1 MQVGMDE
8 AAQFFSKNHRA
19 VVGTIARDGT
29 PQMSNVAQAF
39 IDGRIEISTPS
50 KSAKARNL
58 ERDPRVTVL
67 VLSEDSWYQYMV
79 AYGTAEIIRMPEAG
93 PRLRKVYEAI
103 SGPHPDWAEFDQAMI
118 DQDRVVLS
126 VSIDRVIR

>member
-1 MQVGMDE
+1 MQVSLDE
-8 AAQFFSKNHRA
+8 GAPFIAANHRA

-29 PQMSNVAQAF
+29 PQMSNVAQAL
-39 IDGRIEISTPS
+39 IDGHIEISTPS

-67 VLSEDSWYQYMV
+67 MLSDDSWYEYMV
-79 AYGTAEIIRMPEAG
+79 AHGKAEIVRMPEAG
-93 PRLRKVYEAI
+93 PRLRQVYEAI

-118 DQDRVVLS
+118 EQDRVVIS

>member
-39 IDGRIEISTPS
+39 IDGRIEID
-50 KSAKARNL
+50 A
-58 ERDPRVTVL
+58 
-67 VLSEDSWYQYMV
+67 Q
-79 AYGTAEIIRMPEAG
+79 
-93 PRLRKVYEAI
+93 
-103 SGPHPDWAEFDQAMI
+103 
-118 DQDRVVLS
+118 
-126 VSIDRVIR
+126 